1 MNKNET
7 LRWIDN
13 QVNDVITV
21 DERMKA
27 VNGCNRGIYGI
38 FINDGK
44 REECVYV
51 GKTDN
56 FYYRMFK
63 GDGHICM
70 MRRGNHF
77 IKELN
82 NITGTRKIIFR
93 ILEEVPFIYDD
104 YHKDMQRL
112 ASAENYH
119 INKYQSIDQCLN
131 QVPEGTKLTKNEWNE
146 AKLAYKKN
154 WK

>member
-1 MNKNET
+1 MVAIE
-7 LRWIDN
+7 
-13 QVNDVITV
+13 
-21 DERMKA
+21 
-27 VNGCNRGIYGI
+27 
-38 FINDGK
+38 
-44 REECVYV
+44 VYM
-51 GKTDN
+51 G
-56 FYYRMFK
+56 F
-63 GDGHICM
+63 
-70 MRRGNHF
+70 
-77 IKELN
+77 
-82 NITGTRKIIFR
+82 
-93 ILEEVPFIYDD
+93 EVPFIYDD